1 MADHND
7 PDANDLALWTEATRG
22 GFEFGKLI
30 PDRGC
35 GTCMMCCKVYTI
47 RELNKPAGR
56 WCVHAERGRGCKI
69 YGSHPATCKGFY
81 CDWRADP
88 TLGPEWKPD
97 KAHFILSVD
106 LSFHPAVTVTPD
118 PAMPDAWK
126 REPYYSATK
135 RWATRFVR
143 ENKKILVVHCSFVTV
158 VLPDRD
164 VPIGVV
170 PPGQEIVI
178 SRNGATYDASLQSR
192 AALPSRSRDGRW
204 MATGHGKQLQHMSR
218 QARFNLVR

>member
-1 MADHND
+1 V
-7 PDANDLALWTEATRG
+7 
-22 GFEFGKLI
+22 FEFGKLI
-30 PDRGC
+30 PDRSC

-69 YGSHPATCKGFY
+69 HGSHPATCKGFY

-106 LSFHPAVTVTPD
+106 LSFYRAVTVTPD

-126 REPYYSATK
+126 RELK

-143 ENKKILVVHCSFVTV
+143 ENKKILVVHRGFVTG

-178 SRNGATYDASLQSR
+178 SQNGATYDASLQPRS
-192 AALPSRSRDGRW
+192 ALPSRQLGWPMDGNRPW
-204 MATGHGKQLQHMSR
+204 QATRGNRVGRRGPMFS
-218 QARFNLVR
+218 ANP

>member
-1 MADHND
+1 VLWGGIGVCEVADHND
-7 PDANDLALWTEATRG
+7 PNANERALRSEAARG

-30 PDRGC
+30 PDRSC

-88 TLGPEWKPD
+88 TLRPEWKPD

-106 LSFHPAVTVTPD
+106 LSFYRAVTVTPD

-126 REPYYSATK
+126 REPYYSAIK

-143 ENKKILVVHCSFVTV
+143 ENKKILVVHRGFVTV
-158 VLPDRD
+158 VPDRE

-178 SRNGATYDASLQSR
+178 SQNGATYDASLQPR
-192 AALPSRSRDGRW
+192 AALPSRQPGRPMDGNRPW
-204 MATGHGKQLQHMSR
+204 QATHSI
-218 QARFNLVR
+218 

>member
-1 MADHND
+1 VADHNN
-7 PDANDLALWTEATRG
+7 PNANEVTLRSEAARG

-30 PDRGC
+30 PDRTC
-35 GTCMMCCKVYTI
+35 GTCMMCCKVYAI
-47 RELNKPAGR
+47 REFNKPAGR
-56 WCVHAERGRGCKI
+56 WCVHAERGRGCTI
-69 YGSHPATCKGFY
+69 YGSHPKTCKGFY

-97 KAHFILSVD
+97 KAHFILAVD
-106 LSFHPAVTVTPD
+106 LSFYRAVTVTPD

-126 REPYYSATK
+126 REPYYSAMK

-143 ENKKILVVHCSFVTV
+143 ENKKILVVHRGFVTV

-164 VPIGVV
+164 VPIGVI

-178 SRNGATYDASLQSR
+178 YRNGATYDATLRPRVRIAQ
-192 AALPSRSRDGRW
+192 LPS
-204 MATGHGKQLQHMSR
+204 
-218 QARFNLVR
+218 